1 VKYLLRTAALILFAA
16 IAAHAESPLQIEVID
31 HGGIPLNDTLRNA
44 TSVGS
49 AANFVHIQTDR
60 APYITGVS
68 AGVLLRDRLH
78 VAFGAVYMPVS
89 YTWGG
94 QTCCPVS
101 WAEAHTRGT
110 SWEFP
115 LLGHYR
121 WGSGDLRPLSGGG
134 FVLHNRTSGVNKQ
147 PLAPVVSGGVEWS
160 RGLMAIRPE
169 LRYVHFPYR
178 YVGIGIDRPPNQF
191 QLLIGVGFRKPR
203 G

>member
-1 VKYLLRTAALILFAA
+1 MNRTLGPEASSGG
-16 IAAHAESPLQIEVID
+16 AAH
-31 HGGIPLNDTLRNA
+31 
-44 TSVGS
+44 
-49 AANFVHIQTDR
+49 FVQIQTDS
-60 APYITGVS
+60 APYVTGVS

-78 VAFGAVYMPVS
+78 LAFGAVYMPVS
-89 YTWGG
+89 YTWSAA
-94 QTCCPVS
+94 TCCPVS
-101 WAEAHTRGT
+101 RAVAHTRGT

-134 FVLHNRTSGVNKQ
+134 FVLYNRTSGANKQ
-147 PLAPVVSGGVEWS
+147 SLAPVVSGGVEWS

-191 QLLIGVGFRKPR
+191 QLLIGVGFRKQR